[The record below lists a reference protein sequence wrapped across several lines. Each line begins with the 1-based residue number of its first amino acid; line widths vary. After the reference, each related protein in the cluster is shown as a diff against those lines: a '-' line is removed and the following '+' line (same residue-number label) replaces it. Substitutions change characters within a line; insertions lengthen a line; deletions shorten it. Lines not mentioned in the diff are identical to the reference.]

1 MSIIIPVYN
10 VSDYIETCISS
21 VMRQTYPH
29 IECVIVD
36 DASPDDS
43 IEKCQRLIAN
53 YMGPISF
60 LILHHDHNRGV
71 SAARNTGTDAA
82 KGDFIFYLD
91 SDDEIAPYCIEKL
104 VEPLMTD
111 CTIEMVQGNIIK
123 MGYYVTNE
131 NHIEVR
137 DSNIVHKLFAFLQP
151 CDLNSN
157 EEVRTYFFEKN
168 RLGFSAWNKL
178 ISSSFL
184 KKNHICFKE
193 GIKWEDGLWSFYVM
207 KYLVHLHFVPDYT
220 YIYKIHHNS
229 IVTSTGEK
237 ERLGC
242 WASIY
247 EDIFSHFTS
256 DDKDREIFYYFKPFC
271 RHYLV
276 SNGGGLYHKAY
287 DLLWKALSD
296 GKHYKALIR
305 LYIVRLISK
314 YAFNRWLFRQ
324 GLKVYRVCRNLYL
337 KIMYMKK

>member
-1 MSIIIPVYN
+1 MSCIRVSIIIPVYN
-10 VSDYIETCISS
+10 VSDYIEMCISS

-53 YMGPISF
+53 YLGPISF

-131 NHIEVR
+131 NHIEVKN
-137 DSNIVHKLFAFLQP
+137 SNIVHKLFAFLQP

-157 EEVRTYFFEKN
+157 EEVRAYFFEKN
-168 RLGFSAWNKL
+168 RLGFSAWN
-178 ISSSFL
+178 
-184 KKNHICFKE
+184 N
-193 GIKWEDGLWSFYVM
+193 
-207 KYLVHLHFVPDYT
+207 
-220 YIYKIHHNS
+220 
-229 IVTSTGEK
+229 
-237 ERLGC
+237 
-242 WASIY
+242 
-247 EDIFSHFTS
+247 
-256 DDKDREIFYYFKPFC
+256 
-271 RHYLV
+271 
-276 SNGGGLYHKAY
+276 
-287 DLLWKALSD
+287 LS
-296 GKHYKALIR
+296 A
-305 LYIVRLISK
+305 V
-314 YAFNRWLFRQ
+314 LF
-324 GLKVYRVCRNLYL
+324 
-337 KIMYMKK
+337 